1 MKKLVG
7 SIALSVM
14 SFNAQAVILTG
25 EMTGYIFGGTDRATF
40 GTFVDGT
47 TAADNGGNTSKSI
60 AGQTLEATIT
70 IDTDKAPANAIT
82 WTTSEGSYASYNA
95 ADEWLSITY
104 SIDGFVFGDRNT
116 ERYSMYT
123 EDISHVYYVNGSSTA
138 RDHAY
143 YRDRLSTGGYTYDEN
158 QTIIREDVIS
168 YESYFY
174 MYDSLLNMLTSED
187 LNQAVNFT
195 NSNPNTS
202 TSPDNNYGWFSI
214 YDYSYDHLAGE
225 FTRGTNIS
233 GGYYINSFTL
243 REVPVPAPAPLALLS
258 LGLAAISFT
267 SRKAQ

>member
-7 SIALSVM
+7 AIALSVM

-40 GTFVDGT
+40 GTFIDGS
-47 TAADNGGNTSKSI
+47 TAADNGGNTSKSVT
-60 AGQTLEATIT
+60 GKTLITTVT
-70 IDTDKAPANAIT
+70 IDTDKAPADAAFWSPN
-82 WTTSEGSYASYNA
+82 EGIYISANPTN
-95 ADEWLSITY
+95 DWLSITY

-116 ERYSMYT
+116 ERYSLYT
-123 EDISHVYYVNGSSTA
+123 DDFSEVNYTNVSAPA
-138 RDHAY
+138 RDRAY
-143 YRDRLSTGGYTYDEN
+143 YRDRLSTGGYTYDES

-214 YDYSYDHLAGE
+214 YDYSYDHLSGK

-267 SRKAQ
+267 SRKAK